1 MRVVHYLNQF
11 FGGIGGEEKATSP
24 LEERSG
30 AIGPGRLLEQVLGDD
45 SGIVYTLVCGDD
57 YAAEHLEEITAAVV
71 AKVREADAD
80 LFVAGP
86 CFEAGR
92 YGLAAGAL
100 CAAVQA
106 ELGIPVTTAMAAEN
120 PGVDLYRQELYII
133 DSGRNVARM
142 RVVLTKMMILVSKMI
157 AMETIGCPSEEGYH
171 PRGFIRDEYVEKT
184 AAVRLVDMLLAKV
197 RGEPFE
203 SELMVTS
210 FEPVP
215 MPPPI
220 PDMTKATVAIVTDGG
235 LVPKGNPDK
244 IAGISATNWGAYS
257 IKGFDDLKGEGY
269 EISHGGYDGRFVQED
284 PNRLVPVDVL
294 REMEQ
299 DGTLGKLYDE
309 FLSTSGLSNPL
320 ANSRR
325 LGREMAQ
332 KLKEEGVDAVIL
344 TST

>member
-45 SGIVYTLVCGDD
+45 SGIIYTLVCGDD

-71 AKVREADAD
+71 AKVREAEAD

-106 ELGIPVTTAMAAEN
+106 ELGIPVMTAMAAEN

-142 RVVLTKMMILVSKMI
+142 RDVLTKMVVLAKKL
-157 AMETIGCPSEEGYH
+157 AAEETIGRPSEEGYH

-184 AAVRLVDMLLAKV
+184 AAERLVDMLLAKV

-203 SELMVTS
+203 SELMVTT

-215 MPPPI
+215 MPPPV
-220 PDMTKATVAIVTDGG
+220 PDMTKATVAVVTDGG

-257 IKGFDDLKGEGY
+257 IKGVDDLKGEGY

-284 PNRLVPVDVL
+284 PDRLVPVDVL

>member
-184 AAVRLVDMLLAKV
+184 AAVRLMDMLLAKV

-257 IKGFDDLKGEGY
+257 IKSVDDLKGEGY

>member
-203 SELMVTS
+203 SELMVAS

-257 IKGFDDLKGEGY
+257 IKGVDDLKGEGY

>member
-257 IKGFDDLKGEGY
+257 IKGVDDLKGEGY

-284 PNRLVPVDVL
+284 PNRLVAVDVL

>member
-257 IKGFDDLKGEGY
+257 IKGVDDLKGEGY

>member
-184 AAVRLVDMLLAKV
+184 AAVRLMDMLLAKV

-257 IKGFDDLKGEGY
+257 IKGVDDLKGEGY